1 MILTP
6 SGVGSVVNIEIWSD
20 IVCPWCYIGK
30 RRFEEA
36 LRHFAH
42 REDVTVIWRS
52 FELDPHAPPVRPGD
66 LATNLGR
73 KYGLDRAGALR
84 AIEHMTA
91 QAAGEGL
98 SYDLEHARGGNTF
111 DAHRLLHL
119 AAERGIQDQVKEAFL
134 AAYHVEG
141 VAIGDRA
148 ALAGVAVDAGLAAAD
163 VDAVLT
169 GDAFAEAVRADE
181 DEAGELGIGGVP
193 FFVIDR
199 RFAVSGAQPAD
210 VILSALDR
218 AWQKAHPLRFV
229 GSTPPADGSPTPEG
243 CADGSC
249 AV

>member
-1 MILTP
+1 MIHAP
-6 SGVGSVVNIEIWSD
+6 SGVGSGVNIEIWSD

-36 LRHFAH
+36 LRNFAH

-52 FELDPHAPPVRPGD
+52 FELDRHAPPVRPGD
-66 LATNLGR
+66 LATNLAR
-73 KYGLDRAGALR
+73 KYGMDREGARR

-98 SYDLEHARGGNTF
+98 AYDLEHARGGNTF

-134 AAYHVEG
+134 AAYHVDG

-163 VDAVLT
+163 VDAVLN

-218 AWQKAHPLRFV
+218 AWQKAHPLTFV
-229 GSTPPADGSPTPEG
+229 GSTAPAEG
-243 CADGSC
+243 CEDGSC

>member
-1 MILTP
+1 M
-6 SGVGSVVNIEIWSD
+6 NIEIWSD
-20 IVCPWCYIGK
+20 VVCPWCYIGK

-36 LRHFAH
+36 VRNFAH
-42 REDVTVIWRS
+42 REDVTVTWRS
-52 FELDPHAPPVRPGD
+52 FELDPHAPPVRSGD
-66 LATNLGR
+66 LATNLAR
-73 KYGLDRAGALR
+73 KYAMDRDGALR
-84 AIEHMTA
+84 AIEHMTR

-98 SYDLEHARGGNTF
+98 AYDLEHARGGNTF

-134 AAYHVEG
+134 AAYHVDG

-148 ALAGVAVDAGLAAAD
+148 ALAGVATAAGLAPED
-163 VDAVLT
+163 VEAVLA

-218 AWQKAHPLRFV
+218 AWQKAHPLTLV
-229 GSTPPADGSPTPEG
+229 GSPAPAEG
-243 CADGSC
+243 CEDGSC